1 MDTKNL
7 LLEIG
12 CEEIPARYIEE
23 IKSNL
28 KANADKLF
36 KENLLDYKDNIVYST
51 PRRLVLFVEHLN
63 AVQNSVLTEVKGPSE
78 KFAFSNGE
86 PTKALLGFLAGKNKT
101 IDDIYKKNVGS
112 EKYIFVQVG
121 KEPKK
126 TADILPELLKN
137 LITNLPLTRSMK
149 WNKFSFKFIRP
160 IRSILALFGNDIVEF
175 SIENITSGNKTFG
188 HRVLGNKQNENLEAN
203 FKQNEKN
210 NDITV
215 GSADITDYCNA
226 LSNANVLIYE
236 DERQER
242 IKNQIDAICRTNG
255 VDCKCDSSENKE
267 LLNEIVNLVEYPTA
281 DMGHFDEKYL
291 SLPEAV
297 VTTPMKDHQRYFP
310 VYKNG
315 KLFNAF
321 IYVRNGDSKNI
332 EIVRKGNE
340 KVLVARLEDAKFF
353 FTEDKKHSLS
363 ERAKHL
369 NQIVFR
375 DGLGTMQ
382 DKVER
387 IESIAKT
394 IASLV
399 NYTDTEK
406 LIQSAELC
414 KADLLTE
421 VVKEFE
427 ELQGT
432 MGKVY
437 GKLEGLDE
445 EVCEAIG
452 EHYYPKFSGDR
463 LPYNKLGAILSVAD
477 KLDSIMSSF
486 AINVMPTG
494 SQDPFGLRR
503 QCLGVIGVVSAFWN
517 LDLLNLIVEVSKLYE
532 RFTSNTSE
540 LVKKTADFFV
550 QRLKADYQSNYK
562 FDEIEAVLN
571 SKYPLIVN
579 NHQKTFKAI
588 KAFKK
593 TNYLPV
599 IESLTRIKNI
609 VEKQKFEETNIEL
622 NETMFA
628 TQEEIDLFKTLQ
640 KLTNN
645 NNDLMLLQSFSS
657 FERELENLN
666 ILILPITNLFN
677 NVLIMDKDD
686 KVRNIRLKL
695 LKNVYDHSRL
705 IADITLLK

>member
-36 KENLLDYKDNIVYST
+36 KENLLTYTNIDTHST
-51 PRRLVLFVEHLN
+51 PRRLVLFVENLN

-78 KFAFSNGE
+78 KFAFLNGK
-86 PTKALLGFLAGKNKT
+86 PTKALIGFLAGKNKT
-101 IDDIYKKNVGS
+101 IDDIYKKIVGND
-112 EKYIFVQVG
+112 KYVFVQVG
-121 KEPKK
+121 NESKQ
-126 TADILPELLKN
+126 TADILPDLLKN
-137 LITNLPLTRSMK
+137 LITNLPLPRSMK
-149 WNKFSFKFIRP
+149 WNNFDFKFIRP

-175 SIENITSGNKTFG
+175 SIENIKSSNKTFG

-203 FKQNEKN
+203 FKQNEIIEANFNQYEN
-210 NDITV
+210 NLLNAEVIIKDIDRETK
-215 GSADITDYCNA
+215 
-226 LSNANVLIYE
+226 
-236 DERQER
+236 

-255 VDCKCDSSENKE
+255 VDCKRDSSENKE
-267 LLNEIVNLVEYPTA
+267 LINEIVNLVEFPTA

-297 VTTPMKDHQRYFP
+297 VTTPMRDHQKYLP

-588 KAFKK
+588 KAFKQ

-609 VEKQKFEETNIEL
+609 VEKQKFEETNIVL

-628 TQEEIDLFKTLQ
+628 TKEEIDLFKTLQ

-677 NVLIMDKDD
+677 SVLIMDKDD